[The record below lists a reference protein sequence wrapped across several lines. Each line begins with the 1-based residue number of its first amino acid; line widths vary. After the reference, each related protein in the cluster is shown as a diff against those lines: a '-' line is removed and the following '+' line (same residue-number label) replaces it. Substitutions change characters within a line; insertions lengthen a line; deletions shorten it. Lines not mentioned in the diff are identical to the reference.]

1 MSLAR
6 ISRWIAALAISA
18 YVCAASAQ
26 AWPAKP
32 VKLVTPFPPGG
43 SADVI
48 ARLIGNQLSL
58 QLGQPVVIDN
68 RPGAGGLVGNE
79 YVAKQPPDGYTLLL
93 ITGAY
98 PVQGAMLKSL
108 PFDPLGDIAMVSM
121 LTSYPFVISVRPD
134 SSFRTLAEL
143 IAYAKANPGKLN
155 FPSSGIGTVH
165 HLSGELLNAMAGIE
179 MVHVPFRGGASP
191 LTEVLGGR
199 VDLLLE
205 AMTLSIG
212 QIHSGKLRALAVT
225 SAKRS
230 SSLPDVPTV
239 AESGYPGMDVAT
251 WYGLFVPAGTP
262 KDVVEKVHV
271 AVNKLLARPDV
282 MAAIHEQ
289 GAEPQAMSEQQ
300 FADLVRMDY
309 RKWEGIVK
317 AANALSSIKVG
328 GLLGDY
334 TWGKPADRNPPRSST
349 VFQVDPSTPGGLK
362 GLKVN
367 FSSDAAK
374 KYDFPTE

>member
-1 MSLAR
+1 MTLAR
-6 ISRWIAALAISA
+6 ILRSLAMLTISLH
-18 YVCAASAQ
+18 VCAAAAQ

-48 ARLIGNQLSL
+48 ARLIANQLSV

-79 YVAKQPPDGYTLLL
+79 HAAKQPPDGYTLLL

-121 LTSYPFVISVRPD
+121 LTSYPFVMSVRPD
-134 SSFRTLAEL
+134 SRFRTLAEL

-199 VDLLLE
+199 MDVLLE

-212 QIHSGKLRALAVT
+212 QIHGGKLRALAVT
-225 SAKRS
+225 SRERWKA
-230 SSLPDVPTV
+230 LPNVPTV
-239 AESGYPGMDVAT
+239 AETVPGYEVNSFVGLGASG
-251 WYGLFVPAGTP
+251 GTP
-262 KDVVEKVHV
+262 RSLVDRLNAEVRKALASSETHQRFIDLGGEPAASSPEEMKDFIAREIAKWRDVIALRKIEK
-271 AVNKLLARPDV
+271 
-282 MAAIHEQ
+282 Q
-289 GAEPQAMSEQQ
+289 
-300 FADLVRMDY
+300 
-309 RKWEGIVK
+309 
-317 AANALSSIKVG
+317 
-328 GLLGDY
+328 
-334 TWGKPADRNPPRSST
+334 
-349 VFQVDPSTPGGLK
+349 
-362 GLKVN
+362 
-367 FSSDAAK
+367 
-374 KYDFPTE
+374 